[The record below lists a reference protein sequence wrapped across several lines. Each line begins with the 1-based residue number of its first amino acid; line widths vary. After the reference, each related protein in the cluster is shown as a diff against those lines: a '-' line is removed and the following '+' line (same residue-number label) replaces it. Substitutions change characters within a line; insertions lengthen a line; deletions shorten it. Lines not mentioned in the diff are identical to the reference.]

1 MPEWPVG
8 ARASRGPG
16 TGSAAIA
23 RNRNNRPAGS
33 LALRLHRI
41 DRTMTT
47 KVFRLTL
54 VLAASL
60 TFTLAQVGP
69 AAAAPSDD
77 RLLAM
82 ERYTSDKG
90 RTLARTYEPALRE
103 LNTQIYHCM
112 PWVEV
117 QKESIGFFRPKPATQ
132 DDRYLSIRI
141 FVEQEPSP
149 QFASLAVEERA
160 SSMFSRY
167 VGPLIRRMAA
177 YVPPTGNPAP
187 DGFTVIVEWL
197 KQHAMGASD
206 RPVHE
211 TMAVFVDRALALEYL
226 AGSVPARELAS
237 RARVMAWDGAEA
249 LGPLKVSAWEDNFVA
264 TYKVRN
270 YQMEK
275 GVNCQ

>member
-8 ARASRGPG
+8 VRASRGPG
-16 TGSAAIA
+16 TGSRAIA

-197 KQHAMGASD
+197 KQHGYRVLENVKGGYGA
-206 RPVHE
+206 
-211 TMAVFVDRALALEYL
+211 AIRAGVEAATGDIIVEWPPDGNSLAERMNGLWKPLDES
-226 AGSVPARELAS
+226 AH
-237 RARVMAWDGAEA
+237 GAA
-249 LGPLKVSAWEDNFVA
+249 
-264 TYKVRN
+264 
-270 YQMEK
+270 
-275 GVNCQ
+275 